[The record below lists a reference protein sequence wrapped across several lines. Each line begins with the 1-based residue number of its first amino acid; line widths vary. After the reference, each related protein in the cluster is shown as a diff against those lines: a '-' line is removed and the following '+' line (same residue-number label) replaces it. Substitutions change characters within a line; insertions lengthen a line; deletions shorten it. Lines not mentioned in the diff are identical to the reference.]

1 MVIKQVF
8 AAEFPFLKWMFLLFF
23 CPLWPTST
31 KFTVKLE
38 KYSETIWQQNI
49 QTRIFFFL
57 FLKSFSR
64 NTQMPSSVVRCF
76 NWWSLMYKSAMHFFD
91 IAFFYLIHHY
101 IFMCSSPCRSKSIR
115 RTCKKTK
122 EKLLPRE
129 KPDGDCRRVCHA
141 IRPFFICVCAAC
153 VRVCL
158 IEIIG
163 TTTTW
168 TETKETLL
176 TNW

>member
-115 RTCKKTK
+115 RTCKKNKRKIVTEREAWWRLSK
-122 EKLLPRE
+122 SLP
-129 KPDGDCRRVCHA
+129 CNQTFLHLRVC
-141 IRPFFICVCAAC
+141 CMCAC
-153 VRVCL
+153 MSNR
-158 IEIIG
+158 
-163 TTTTW
+163 
-168 TETKETLL
+168 
-176 TNW
+176 NYRNNNNMNRN

>member
-8 AAEFPFLKWMFLLFF
+8 AAEFPFLKWMFLFFFVLFDR
-23 CPLWPTST
+23 PPPSSRLNW
-31 KFTVKLE
+31 K
-38 KYSETIWQQNI
+38 NI
-49 QTRIFFFL
+49 QKQYGNRTFKHGFFFFL

-64 NTQMPSSVVRCF
+64 NTQMPSSVVWCF

-141 IRPFFICVCAAC
+141 IRPFFICVCAC
-153 VRVCL
+153 MSNR
-158 IEIIG
+158 
-163 TTTTW
+163 
-168 TETKETLL
+168 
-176 TNW
+176 NYRNNNNMNRN

>member
-49 QTRIFFFL
+49 QTRIFFFFL

-115 RTCKKTK
+115 RTCKKK
-122 EKLLPRE
+122 QKKNCYRE
-129 KPDGDCRRVCHA
+129 RSLMATVEEFAMQSDLSSS
-141 IRPFFICVCAAC
+141 AC
-153 VRVCL
+153 VLHVCVYV
-158 IEIIG
+158 
-163 TTTTW
+163 
-168 TETKETLL
+168 
-176 TNW
+176 